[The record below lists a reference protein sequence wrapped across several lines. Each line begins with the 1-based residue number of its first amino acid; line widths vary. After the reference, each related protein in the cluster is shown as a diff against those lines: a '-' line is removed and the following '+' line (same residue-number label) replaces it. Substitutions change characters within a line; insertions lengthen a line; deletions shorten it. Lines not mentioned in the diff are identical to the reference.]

1 MSTATSLVQLFIKH
15 TSPHGVRKP
24 SEENSANL
32 QEVTSQMSKITH
44 LNTELAVNTHKEEE
58 QNMKKD
64 FGEI

>member
-1 MSTATSLVQLFIKH
+1 
-15 TSPHGVRKP
+15 
-24 SEENSANL
+24 
-32 QEVTSQMSKITH
+32 MSKITH